1 MTATLKTAE
10 KAGRKGLLGR
20 KVGMTQIFDA
30 SGAVV
35 QTWRPGHWASWMYT
49 VGAATFDAASGVTDF
64 QFDAGGF
71 QGSRGEDAGEDTYI
85 ENVFEELDAP
95 SEWFFN
101 TTTRKLY
108 LFWNASAG
116 TPPPAS
122 RGSRGRGSRRTLSEP
137 FFRPA

>member
-1 MTATLKTAE
+1 
-10 KAGRKGLLGR
+10 
-20 KVGMTQIFDA
+20 
-30 SGAVV
+30 
-35 QTWRPGHWASWMYT
+35 MYEVSSVT
-49 VGAATFDAASGVTDF
+49 YDAATNTTNFTFGS
-64 QFDAGGF
+64 GGF

-116 TPPPAS
+116 TPPPADGTIAATGTKWLFNIS
-122 RGSRGRGSRRTLSEP
+122 GTMAAPVTDISIIGLGLRDTAYTYMDPHSLPRCARTSSSGARAPL
-137 FFRPA
+137 RPPP